1 MFAKD
6 VEITPAVVLKKLG
19 EIVGA
24 RGKRATNRADQIE
37 LLKELR
43 NIASQHNLG
52 LGVDL
57 KIAFHVMSA
66 VFDYNPNVATCMK
79 PAIWE
84 M

>member
-6 VEITPAVVLKKLG
+6 VEITHSVVTKKLG

-24 RGKRATNRADQIE
+24 RGKRGTNRADQIE

-43 NIASQHNLG
+43 NIARQHNLG

-79 PAIWE
+79 TNMWE